1 MKVFVISRGMPSEKY
16 PLYGIFE
23 FDQARALAESGV
35 DTSMLVIDFRSNA
48 YKRKYG
54 LFSYERDGVKVFEL
68 SLPLGVYRRALPILQ
83 SLLLFLYKKA
93 VKKVGKPDVIHAHF
107 YSIAAIASIIKKKEN
122 VPFLITEHSSKL
134 NKETNLIS
142 TLDKQLAIKA
152 YSSADSI
159 IAVSKSLSL
168 NLKNNFRCDSVVI
181 NNIVDTR
188 NFKYVEH
195 NNNQDFTFL
204 SVGNLVPLKG
214 FDILIKAFHKAF
226 ANEKEVY
233 LNIIGDGIERGN
245 LQNTINQ
252 YGIGDRVKLVGQKTR
267 SELSLMMKDANA
279 FVLSSRSETFGVVY
293 IEAML
298 TGMPVIATQCG
309 GPEEFVNENNGIL
322 IPTDDIDS
330 LVKALTAMRLNI
342 NKYNVAK
349 ISQECNERFSPQSIA
364 KEIVRQ
370 YEKICN

>member
-204 SVGNLVPLKG
+204 SVGNLIPLKG

-279 FVLSSRSETFGVVY
+279 FVLASRSETFGVVY

-322 IPTDDIDS
+322 IPTDDVES
-330 LVKALTAMRLNI
+330 LANALTTMRLNI

>member
-1 MKVFVISRGMPSEKY
+1 MKSFVISRGMPSEKY

-93 VKKVGKPDVIHAHF
+93 VKKVGKPDVVHAHF

-204 SVGNLVPLKG
+204 SVGNLIPLKG

-279 FVLSSRSETFGVVY
+279 FVLASRSETFGVVY

-330 LVKALTAMRLNI
+330 LVKALTTMRLNI

-364 KEIVRQ
+364 KEITG
-370 YEKICN
+370 

>member
-1 MKVFVISRGMPSEKY
+1 MKVFVISRGVPSEKY

-35 DTSMLVIDFRSNA
+35 DTSMLVIDFRSNV

-107 YSIAAIASIIKKKEN
+107 YSIAAIASVIKRKKKI
-122 VPFLITEHSSKL
+122 PFLITEHSSKL

-142 TLDKQLAIKA
+142 ALDKRLAIKA
-152 YSSADSI
+152 YSNADSI

-168 NLKNNFRCDSVVI
+168 NLKNNFGCDSVVI

-195 NNNQDFTFL
+195 TNNQGFVFL
-204 SVGNLVPLKG
+204 SVGNLIPLKG

-226 ANEKEVY
+226 ANEKDVF
-233 LNIIGDGIERGN
+233 LHIAGDGPERDN
-245 LQNTINQ
+245 LQNIINQ
-252 YGIGDRVKLVGQKTR
+252 YGIDNKVKLLGQKTR
-267 SELSLMMKDANA
+267 PELYDLMKKASA
-279 FVLSSRSETFGVVY
+279 FVLASRSETFGLVY

-298 TGMPVIATQCG
+298 SGLPVIATSCG
-309 GPEEFVNENNGIL
+309 GPEEFVNDDNGIL
-322 IPTDDIDS
+322 ISVDDIDS
-330 LVKALTAMRLNI
+330 LAEALIIMRQNI
-342 NKYNVAK
+342 SKYNREK
-349 ISQECNERFSPQSIA
+349 ISRECNERFSPQSIA
-364 KEIVRQ
+364 NEIVRR
-370 YEKICN
+370 YSEL

>member
-279 FVLSSRSETFGVVY
+279 FVLASRSETFGVVY

>member
-35 DTSMLVIDFRSNA
+35 DTSMLVIDFRSNV

-107 YSIAAIASIIKKKEN
+107 YSIAAIASVIKRKKKI
-122 VPFLITEHSSKL
+122 PFLITEHSSKL

-142 TLDKQLAIKA
+142 ALDKRLVVKA
-152 YSSADSI
+152 YSYADSI
-159 IAVSKSLSL
+159 ITVSKSLSQR
-168 NLKNNFRCDSVVI
+168 LKENFGFDSCVV
-181 NNIVDTR
+181 NNIVDTT

-195 NNNQDFTFL
+195 ANNQGFVFV
-204 SVGNLVPLKG
+204 SVGNLIQRKG
-214 FDILIKAFHKAF
+214 FDVLIKAFYKAF
-226 ANEKEVY
+226 PNETDVF
-233 LNIIGDGIERGN
+233 LNIVGEGEERNN
-245 LQNTINQ
+245 LQDIINQ
-252 YGIGDRVKLVGQKTR
+252 YNIGDRVKLLGQKTR
-267 SELSLMMKDANA
+267 SELSLLMKDANA
-279 FVLSSRSETFGVVY
+279 FALASRIETFGVVY

-298 TGMPVIATQCG
+298 SGLPVVATICG
-309 GPEEFVNENNGIL
+309 GPENFVDETNGIL
-322 IPTDDIDS
+322 IQVDDVES
-330 LVKALTAMRLNI
+330 LANALTAMRLNI
-342 NKYNVAK
+342 DKYDGAK